1 MVRFRFCL
9 GSYIW
14 RLFLPPRD
22 EVVAAA
28 PAVAAVIEF
37 RLAIVVEEEFAEEFA
52 EEFPLLAAPPLP
64 LPLPLPPLEMTGGMC
79 IVWWWGLLP
88 PVPPPPPPP
97 PPLELSTCIRE
108 EEVMCEEILMW
119 KRSY

>member
-1 MVRFRFCL
+1 MVA
-9 GSYIW
+9 
-14 RLFLPPRD
+14 
-22 EVVAAA
+22 VA
-28 PAVAAVIEF
+28 AVAAVIEF

-64 LPLPLPPLEMTGGMC
+64 LPLPPLEMTGGMC

-88 PVPPPPPPP
+88 PVPPP